1 MNKGT
6 SIEPAKAACEL
17 VRLLHQGAGPDEFAK
32 CLAEIE
38 GMPGATPNKAAL
50 VETVRMAMAVRNR
63 LDLQQQRERG
73 LMAVIQSAED
83 LSSRLDLDGLL
94 AAIVARARELLGS
107 EVGWLSVLDTAR
119 NEFRVVTADGAL
131 RQATTRM
138 MVHEDRGVASV
149 VMSSRLPFTT
159 ADYLQDRRFSHDPV
173 LDETFREEGLV
184 ALAGVPLI
192 WDGEVIGLLFVA
204 DRYPRTHSAQ
214 SISILC
220 TLATHGAVAI
230 RNARDFERANAAL
243 EKANEARGELERHAR
258 GIQAAADAHER
269 MTSLLAR
276 GASLSTLCQTVAELM
291 EGSVLVLDE
300 AAHPV
305 SRGCAE
311 GYAGTA
317 AADYRPHGDR
327 SADIARA
334 FQSSRKLGRSVVAYE
349 DPGETCRVMAVIGGD
364 DVLGSLLLFH
374 HGRLEE
380 VTVRTFE
387 RSSSVIGIV
396 LLSQE
401 RMEAARNR
409 GASTLLRSL
418 ISSRPEE
425 AAVVADLAEQNG
437 FDLQQ
442 ALSLMLVHFDGAS
455 AMFAARSLRD
465 IDSLSSALVDD
476 VGGLLVVL
484 CGATR
489 AQDARQAVCRWA
501 RQHVGTGF
509 RGVLS
514 RPLRGA
520 AEIPGAHS
528 TLARALPV
536 LARIGVKRDI
546 VTQNELALYST
557 LFETHDQ
564 ASLASF
570 LDATIGPLLA
580 HDRKRNSGLAP
591 TLLTYFDCNQ
601 NAKTTADR
609 LGIHVN
615 TVRQRLAATEELLGH
630 WGNATRALEIHIA
643 LRLWDLGEGREPR
656 A

>member
-1 MNKGT
+1 MNRGT
-6 SIEPAKAACEL
+6 SIDPAETACEL
-17 VRLLHQGAGPDEFAK
+17 VRMLHQGAGADEFAK
-32 CLAEIE
+32 CLADLEALKA
-38 GMPGATPNKAAL
+38 ATPNRAAL

-94 AAIVARARELLGS
+94 AAIVARARELLGC
-107 EVGWLSVLDTAR
+107 EVGWLSVLDTER
-119 NEFRVVTADGAL
+119 DEFRVVTADGAL
-131 RQATTRM
+131 RQATTVM
-138 MVHEDRGVASV
+138 MVHHDRGVASV

-204 DRYPRTHSAQ
+204 DRYPRTHTAQ

-220 TLATHGAVAI
+220 TLATHGAVAV

-243 EKANEARGELERHAR
+243 EKANEARAELERYAR

-276 GASLSTLCQTVAELM
+276 GASLAALCQTVAELLG
-291 EGSVLVLDE
+291 GSVLVLDE
-300 AAHPV
+300 AAHPL
-305 SRGCAE
+305 SRGCAQ
-311 GYAGTA
+311 GYSGGA
-317 AADYRPHGDR
+317 AAAYRPHGET
-327 SADIARA
+327 SAELARA
-334 FQSSRKLGRSVVAYE
+334 FRSSRQLGRSVVAYE
-349 DPGETCRVMAVIGGD
+349 DQGETCRVMAVIGGD
-364 DVLGSLLLFH
+364 DVLGSLVLFH
-374 HGRLEE
+374 QGPLEE
-380 VTVRTFE
+380 VMVRTFE

-401 RMEAARNR
+401 RLEAARNR

-418 ISSRPEE
+418 LSPRPEE
-425 AAVVADLAEQNG
+425 AAVLANRAEQQG

-442 ALSLMLVHFDGAS
+442 PLALMLVHVDAAS
-455 AMFAARSLRD
+455 AMYAARSLRTT
-465 IDSLSSALVDD
+465 DSLSTALVDD
-476 VGGLLVVL
+476 VAGRIVVL

-489 AQDARQAVCRWA
+489 AQDVQQAVCKWA
-501 RQHVGTGF
+501 TQHVATDF
-509 RGVLS
+509 SGVIS

-520 AEIPGAHS
+520 AEIPAAYA

-536 LARIGVKRDI
+536 LARLGVKRDI

-564 ASLASF
+564 ASLTSF

-591 TLLTYFDCNQ
+591 TLLSYFDSNQ
-601 NAKTTADR
+601 NATTTAER

-630 WGNATRALEIHIA
+630 WGNATRAMEIHIA
-643 LRLWDLGEGREPR
+643 LRLWDLGGGQEPR
-656 A
+656 T